1 MCVWPAQSDCK
12 CQYLFFYQVKCN
24 TFHYSGP
31 AKYISP
37 TVPPQPSHMTWH
49 PAATMLSTYPSSYI
63 LTDAPPPLPSANVYR
78 PSILCPPDRSW
89 RVPDPHD
96 CSIYH
101 DCYHGKDLVS
111 YCPAQ
116 LQYNREK
123 QTCDHAVNVQ
133 CENKCTNE
141 NDQAKFVDL
150 TSCCHY
156 YQCSNGRLIR
166 QACSHPH
173 SFDIQTRTC
182 LPYKRVKCD
191 GRRQCLSKCKSLI
204 TSIGLNYF
212 IDKYFEVIIYR
223 IMKLVKVSVN
233 LFHRVLDT
241 VMDFI
246 LIERNLIV
254 NHIFI
259 VQIID

>member
-1 MCVWPAQSDCK
+1 MSHRRKLVRRVSTGRNRTRCA
-12 CQYLFFYQVKCN
+12 
-24 TFHYSGP
+24 SGQRNP
-31 AKYISP
+31 IVRPNFSIRIRSIDRECLGKAKYVSP
-37 TVPPQPSHMTWH
+37 VTSASPSYGAWRPP
-49 PAATMLSTYPSSYI
+49 AVSTYPPSYI
-63 LTDAPPPLPSANVYR
+63 LTDAPPPLPSSNVYR

-133 CENKCTNE
+133 CENKCTE
-141 NDQAKFVDL
+141 ANDLARFIDL

-156 YQCSNGRLIR
+156 YQCSSGRLTR
-166 QACSHPH
+166 LACPHPNL
-173 SFDIQTRTC
+173 FDVQTRTC

-191 GRRQCLSKCKSLI
+191 GRRQCLSKCEWNSSRLSDSTMNFRSL
-204 TSIGLNYF
+204 
-212 IDKYFEVIIYR
+212 
-223 IMKLVKVSVN
+223 SVQLRGGQN
-233 LFHRVLDT
+233 AL
-241 VMDFI
+241 
-246 LIERNLIV
+246 
-254 NHIFI
+254 
-259 VQIID
+259 